1 MPPTLKQIETFFW
14 AARLGSFART
24 AQHLNA
30 TQSAVSMRI
39 IEIEEQLQLP
49 LFDRTQRTARLTPE
63 GALLLPYAEEVL
75 LSMERL
81 MEAMSRSDNRASGRV
96 RLGVTENVAV
106 TWLADLMKALKR
118 DHHRL
123 QVDLEITVSHLL
135 EDKLYSRDI
144 DMALAACELPDSRFS
159 ATPLQSLAF
168 RWMCSPELQSVPKV
182 LMPESFAEL
191 PVLAVTQ
198 SWQARG
204 SLLRWYTDNK
214 VHFRD
219 VTICNTFRTTAS
231 MAAAGLGIAH
241 LPLRFFQGDIVSG
254 RLRVVPCEPEMPM
267 LKIFALRPLGATS
280 PALRAI
286 EQAALVAAKGYDDA
300 VWFEE
305 MGTKIPGAFPNAG

>member
-1 MPPTLKQIETFFW
+1 MALTFKQIETFFW

-39 IEIEEQLQLP
+39 IEIEAQLQLP

-63 GALLLPYAEEVL
+63 GAMLLPHAEDVL

-81 MEAMSRSDNRASGRV
+81 LDAMSRKESQATGRV

-106 TWLADLMKALKR
+106 TWLAELMKALKH
-118 DHHRL
+118 DHPRL
-123 QVDLEITVSHLL
+123 QIDLEINISHIL

-144 DMALAACELPDSRFS
+144 DMALAACELPPSQFS
-159 ATPLQSLAF
+159 STPLQSLAF
-168 RWMCSPELQSVPKV
+168 RWMCSPDLTSAPEILV
-182 LMPESFAEL
+182 PESFADL
-191 PVLAVTQ
+191 PILAVTQ

-241 LPLRFFQGDIVSG
+241 LPLRFFEREIAAG
-254 RLRVVPCEPEMPM
+254 RLRVVPCNPEMPM
-267 LKIFALRPLGATS
+267 LTIFALRPLGATS

-286 EQAALVAAKGYDDA
+286 EQAAMIAAHDYDDSDLLPEPTASA
-300 VWFEE
+300 VASE
-305 MGTKIPGAFPNAG
+305 A